1 MGVEVALKEKPWG
14 RVWAGCGQ
22 GSDAQP
28 LGPAPMQSYQKRQA
42 CVAGAPGGQQ
52 EDEDSSDSE
61 VADSPSSDERR
72 IIESP
77 PHRY

>member
-1 MGVEVALKEKPWG
+1 M
-14 RVWAGCGQ
+14 GQ
-22 GSDAQP
+22 GVGRAVMHS
-28 LGPAPMQSYQKRQA
+28 LSGPAPMQSYQKRQA

>member
-1 MGVEVALKEKPWG
+1 MHSL
-14 RVWAGCGQ
+14 
-22 GSDAQP
+22 S
-28 LGPAPMQSYQKRQA
+28 GPAPMQSYQKRQA